1 MILETDPILFIVK
14 MVVSCL
20 HSVFEVLAIKND
32 ISFWKNVESHKGLS
46 LQSLNYSLFMSIV
59 IFLYLFDNDTNWMI
73 LVTSFIQIFID
84 FWKILKTNKIK
95 IKKEWPFYESLY

>member
-1 MILETDPILFIVK
+1 MEASLKQNDKFYEQNGLENGSEQIKQMILETDPILFIVT

-46 LQSLNYSLFMSIV
+46 L
-59 IFLYLFDNDTNWMI
+59 
-73 LVTSFIQIFID
+73 
-84 FWKILKTNKIK
+84 
-95 IKKEWPFYESLY
+95 